1 MCWGCWLSSHVVQTT
16 ICPKA
21 NASNPGPFD
30 GWLPS
35 HFLSLLYY
43 FFFICYIFKEKKIQ
57 EIKTNVT
64 EVQTFNFH
72 LTFNYDSEIWQ
83 PFRYYSHFL

>member
-1 MCWGCWLSSHVVQTT
+1 MCWGYWLSSHVVQTT

-21 NASNPGPFD
+21 NASNPGPFA
-30 GWLPS
+30 GCLPS

-43 FFFICYIFKEKKIQ
+43 FFFTCYLLKEKKIK
-57 EIKTNVT
+57 EIITNVT

-72 LTFNYDSEIWQ
+72 LTFNYDSEI
-83 PFRYYSHFL
+83 